1 MYNVENR
8 DTIWTVYKPNSWS
21 RKLIV
26 KHFKTEKELIR
37 FLAFGYTETYVFDDP
52 RLFLMDHIDCNN
64 RFHHEYYDGYGRKI
78 EPRIYKRDAWSYYV
92 EHIKQKSNLP
102 WYLNASPRVDNYTN
116 WRKKHVRQK
125 KYHGEFRHSP
135 VSGISKWKGGPYSSG
150 PRYKHIRMMYD
161 NPEYKGFNRGDSNC
175 YPWRYRYN
183 ERNWK
188 SQRKHQW
195 KEKK

>member
-64 RFHHEYYDGYGRKI
+64 RFHHEYYDGYGRKNTMVNFGTLLFP
-78 EPRIYKRDAWSYYV
+78 ESVNGK
-92 EHIKQKSNLP
+92 
-102 WYLNASPRVDNYTN
+102 VDLTPLVQDINT
-116 WRKKHVRQK
+116 
-125 KYHGEFRHSP
+125 FA
-135 VSGISKWKGGPYSSG
+135 
-150 PRYKHIRMMYD
+150 
-161 NPEYKGFNRGDSNC
+161 
-175 YPWRYRYN
+175 
-183 ERNWK
+183 
-188 SQRKHQW
+188 
-195 KEKK
+195 